1 MARKSAPPATFP
13 GSFHVLAGR
22 HNPYCNRPRHG
33 RDGTR
38 ARPAEAL
45 PVDRD
50 GARPRDA
57 RALERCWSFV
67 QRVAPTVRRHDR
79 ATWYPESPHE
89 PDPSPHPSLPRPR
102 PSGRRPPPVTRTQ
115 RRPRRAPLPKTR
127 NARRRREAPWKPRA
141 PRARPPRL
149 GIGAGRGALLVQTAR
164 ERRARASGGYKSYTG
179 AHRHRGPAP
188 PRARPSPPPAARR
201 GGVHAAL
208 LEVAQAADRDGVGR
222 VAAHGEPVLAL
233 GAVEVALDVLQ
244 QEPEVRVRDRV
255 LGRDGDRRA
264 VRGLGRGVVAPHALE
279 DEAEVVVRGRVHRV
293 AAQHLERGEGGLS
306 FIPDPARARARVA
319 SQHRAVL
326 ALGAVDVA
334 AHALRARRERRR
346 GGSDDDARGARARA
360 RGRRALQ
367 PGRPAS
373 RARGCS
379 ARPRW
384 SRPSAR
390 RPRSTRARPP
400 SRRRRSPPT
409 RSGRAGATRAPRA
422 ARAAGARTRRPS

>member
-102 PSGRRPPPVTRTQ
+102 PSGRRPPPVTGPSAARGE
-115 RRPRRAPLPKTR
+115 RRRKQGTPQAPRAPLA
-127 NARRRREAPWKPRA
+127 ARA
-141 PRARPPRL
+141 RARPPRL
-149 GIGAGRGALLVQTAR
+149 GIGGRAR
-164 ERRARASGGYKSYTG
+164 RSCRRAARAALPEVATHTG
-179 AHRHRGPAP
+179 AHDTGACAPRARPPLRRPSARPRAAKEPTARAP
-188 PRARPSPPPAARR
+188 PRAAAAFTRRCSRSRRRPTAT
-201 GGVHAAL
+201 AL
-208 LEVAQAADRDGVGR
+208 DGSQR
-222 VAAHGEPVLAL
+222 TAVLAL

-264 VRGLGRGVVAPHALE
+264 YA
-279 DEAEVVVRGRVHRV
+279 D
-293 AAQHLERGEGGLS
+293 S
-306 FIPDPARARARVA
+306 
-319 SQHRAVL
+319 AV
-326 ALGAVDVA
+326 
-334 AHALRARRERRR
+334 
-346 GGSDDDARGARARA
+346 
-360 RGRRALQ
+360 
-367 PGRPAS
+367 
-373 RARGCS
+373 C
-379 ARPRW
+379 
-384 SRPSAR
+384 
-390 RPRSTRARPP
+390 
-400 SRRRRSPPT
+400 
-409 RSGRAGATRAPRA
+409 RA
-422 ARAAGARTRRPS
+422 ARAGG